1 MPAASK
7 RSRGGVDRGV
17 RFCDTAA
24 ARSRN
29 SLYHLVITCNFE
41 SVTFCLVVTYHESAA
56 LLGIGDKLPNLH
68 ELPLNWGHGMR
79 DGFVD
84 RNFSLLALV

>member
-1 MPAASK
+1 MPPSK
-7 RSRGGVDRGV
+7 RSLERRWRRGV

-24 ARSRN
+24 ARTRS
-29 SLYHLVITCNFE
+29 SLYQLAITCTFE

-68 ELPLNWGHGMR
+68 ELPSNWGHGMR
-79 DGFVD
+79 DGFLETNL
-84 RNFSLLALV
+84 RLR